1 MDFIAITNGSKAAVA
16 AVTIFFVLHLFL
28 KHFRRR
34 QPSLPTLTF
43 NPKKST
49 TSSLYCTVCLH
60 DVAGGETYRKL
71 PECGHCFH
79 SDCIDDWLQSQLTC
93 PLCRSQV
100 CHLPRQH
107 QQPGQRRFLNHFVAL
122 SLSVLG
128 RVGHPRSY
136 ELILAFCESM
146 SLSSPVQDD
155 KRYLKASEALPWPVS
170 EKPIKLPKPFHGQSA
185 RKKPWF

>member
-1 MDFIAITNGSKAAVA
+1 MDFIAITNGSKATIAV
-16 AVTIFFVLHLFL
+16 VTIFFFVVLHLFL

-34 QPSLPTLTF
+34 QRSLPTLTF

-79 SDCIDDWLQSQLTC
+79 ADCIDDWLRSQLTC
-93 PLCRSQV
+93 PLCRSRV

-122 SLSVLG
+122 SLSIPG
-128 RVGHPRSY
+128 RICDRRSY
-136 ELILAFCESM
+136 DLVWAFCENT
-146 SLSSPVQDD
+146 VVD
-155 KRYLKASEALPWPVS
+155 
-170 EKPIKLPKPFHGQSA
+170 PKF
-185 RKKPWF
+185 